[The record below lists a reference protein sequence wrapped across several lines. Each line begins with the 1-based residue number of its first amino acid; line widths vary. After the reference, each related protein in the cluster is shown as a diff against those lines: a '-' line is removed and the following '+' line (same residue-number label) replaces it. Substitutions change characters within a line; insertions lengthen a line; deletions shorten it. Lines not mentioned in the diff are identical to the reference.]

1 MALCLLLSLTSCN
14 KEISKPEKVTEIIEP
29 QAHRLQPVT
38 VDKGTITTGVEIMG
52 YLFRLEAA
60 VVQSNCDKYAVRKYI
75 HDAKTQRNIASDP
88 PPPSLGIGCEE
99 GGKDASHE

>member
-1 MALCLLLSLTSCN
+1 MLTSCK
-14 KEISKPEKVTEIIEP
+14 KEISKPEKITEVIEP
-29 QAHRLQPVT
+29 QAHRLQPVA
-38 VDKGTITTGVEIMG
+38 VDKGIIATGVEIMG

-88 PPPSLGIGCEE
+88 PPPSLGVGCEE
-99 GGKDASHE
+99 GGEDASHE